1 MAIIL
6 YTKMQIPNICKIAEL
21 ERHDCQK
28 AVVDLGISALI
39 LELEAIEEVDSLVL

>member
-6 YTKMQIPNICKIAEL
+6 YTKMPIPNIWKIAEL

-28 AVVDLGISALI
+28 AVADLEISALI
-39 LELEAIEEVDSLVL
+39 LELETIEEVDSLVL